1 MSAFDFSAL
10 LLREGTDGIS
20 LEVRARPGARKPGIT
35 GVHDGALK
43 VALKSPP
50 EGGKANAELTAFLAE
65 ILALR
70 RDQVTLARGAA
81 SRKKTILI
89 AGRDESAVR
98 LRLGQ
103 ALKKT

>member
-1 MSAFDFSAL
+1 MAEADFSAL
-10 LLREGTDGIS
+10 ALRGGADGIY
-20 LEVRARPGARKPGIT
+20 LEVRARPGARQPGIT

-50 EGGKANAELTAFLAE
+50 EGGKANAELTDYLAE

-81 SRKKTILI
+81 SRKKSVRISGL
-89 AGRDESAVR
+89 DEAALRAR
-98 LRLGQ
+98 LT
-103 ALKKT
+103 ALN